1 MTAPI
6 MLYDG
11 VCNLC
16 NSSVRFVLKR
26 DKAGVFRF
34 AALQSAKAK
43 QLLAPYEMGIGLDT
57 IYLIEDGRVYDRS
70 SAALRIMRRLRFPWP
85 LMAVFL
91 IVPKPL
97 RDAVYNW
104 VGRNRYRWFGRSNT
118 CQVPDAKVQNRFLDQ
133 CED

>member
-1 MTAPI
+1 MSAPI

-26 DKAGVFRF
+26 DKAGEFRF
-34 AALQSAKAK
+34 VALQSARAA
-43 QLLAPYEMGIGLDT
+43 QLLAPFDVAVKMDT
-57 IYLIEDGRVYDRS
+57 IYLIMDGKLYDRS
-70 SAALRIMRRLRFPWP
+70 SAALRIMRRLAFPWP

-91 IVPKPL
+91 AVPKPL

-104 VGRNRYRWFGRSNT
+104 IGRNRYRWFGRTDT
-118 CQVPDAKVQNRFLDQ
+118 CQLPDKTLRARFLDQ
-133 CED
+133 SED